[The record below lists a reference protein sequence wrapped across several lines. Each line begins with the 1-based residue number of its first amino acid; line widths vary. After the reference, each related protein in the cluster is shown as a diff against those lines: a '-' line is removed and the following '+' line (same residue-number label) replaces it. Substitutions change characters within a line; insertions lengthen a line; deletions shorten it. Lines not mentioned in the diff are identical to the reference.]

1 MSCCKKKS
9 AKTNIPTI
17 PLSEYKHSIEIFTI
31 STKGYNNAEG
41 YQTPVE
47 SPVGVFM
54 SYIKTTN
61 SNNDFYQTEGG
72 VGINIGNTVTHRFYV
87 RYTPI
92 IPLNSG
98 SLIIKFKG
106 NKYKVNS
113 VENVNYNNTE
123 IIFTAIIQISSN
135 V

>member
-9 AKTNIPTI
+9 AKTNTPTI

-61 SNNDFYQTEGG
+61 SNNDFYQTEGR

-113 VENVNYNNTE
+113 VENVNYNYTE
-123 IIFTAIIQISSN
+123 IIFTAVIQISSN

>member
-1 MSCCKKKS
+1 MSCCNKSKKK
-9 AKTNIPTI
+9 TTI
-17 PLSEYKHSIEIFTI
+17 PLSEYKHSIQIFTI
-31 STKGYNNAEG
+31 STKGFNNAGE

-47 SPVGVFM
+47 SPIGVFM

-61 SNNDFYQTEGG
+61 SNNDFYKTESG

-106 NKYKVNS
+106 SQYKVNS

>member
-9 AKTNIPTI
+9 AKTNTLTI
-17 PLSEYKHSIEIFTI
+17 PLSEYKHPIEIIRI
-31 STKGYNNAEG
+31 SIAGFNNAGE
-41 YQTPVE
+41 YQIPVE
-47 SPVGVFM
+47 SPIGLFM

-72 VGINIGNTVTHRFYV
+72 VGINIGNTITHRFYV

-123 IIFTAIIQISSN
+123 IVFTAIIQISSN